1 MAWEW
6 SHAPEAYETAEK
18 NLRKKPIRWLAECY
32 AEWICYHSDEEINPF
47 PDGTFAQAMREAR
60 KINKDTLA
68 DYVWREAVELRTCDT
83 GGGALWVCPY
93 GCHTVDC

>member
-6 SHAPEAYETAEK
+6 SHAPDAYVTAEK
-18 NLRKKPIRWLAECY
+18 NLRKQSIKKMAECY
-32 AEWICYHSDEEINPF
+32 AEWVCYHSDEETDPF
-47 PDGTFAQAMREAR
+47 TDGTYTRVRREAR

-68 DYVWREAVELRTCDT
+68 DYVWREAVAFRTSDT

-93 GCHTVDC
+93 GCHTVKC